1 MKSIYQ
7 SRRLNFKQKGTKLYG
22 RFDLFDFEGKV
33 LMRNV
38 DTGELRMF
46 DNEEDIG
53 KVFELQ

>member
-7 SRRLNFKQKGTKLYG
+7 SRRLIFKQKGTKLYG

-33 LMRNV
+33 LMRDV